1 MNIIEV
7 KKLSVK
13 YNEHIALKNINLNVK
28 EKEYIC
34 LIGKNGSGKSTLL
47 KTITGIIKKES
58 GKVEFKMDRS
68 EVSYLA
74 QNNMTDINFPAT
86 SKEII
91 MTGLQKHGIMPFYTK
106 KDEEK
111 LKQIAKE
118 LKISE
123 ATVKY
128 HNKETYRKLG
138 VRNKAAAITE
148 ARKRKLI

>member
-111 LKQIAKE
+111 
-118 LKISE
+118 
-123 ATVKY
+123 
-128 HNKETYRKLG
+128 
-138 VRNKAAAITE
+138 
-148 ARKRKLI
+148 